1 MASKSVLI
9 QQYNEQKSHMS
20 VDVLP
25 TIIFSFKLGIAGLAI
40 AQSLLSAKRG
50 QKYTYYLTGVL
61 IFLSIHTLGD
71 LLIVSGGYR
80 FFPNLVGL
88 QLPLATL
95 IGPAFYFYARSMMT
109 RSSVLSAKSIFIAS
123 IGPLLGVLALLPFA
137 IGLNAEQKLSLA
149 NPLTR
154 DPELYKFALVTCLL
168 STLAFLTTTLLYFGA
183 TYRLLINHKAQLMKR
198 FSDIEKESLDWL
210 RSILFLWGSVWVLY
224 TIEYVL
230 GFLGVRWI
238 GSGFVIPMLNLI
250 LLLVFAHLSLN
261 QPVLSENHKSED
273 SESQP
278 RTATL
283 EEDRM
288 KRISTKLQ
296 EAMQSERLF
305 CENELTLHQLSSTIN
320 VSENHISETMS
331 QHLGVNF
338 FSFINHYRVEEAKKL
353 LATTAKSIIDI
364 SLESGFNSRS
374 TFNSAFKKAEG
385 VTPSAYRKQG
395 GDYKI
400 SEI

>member
-1 MASKSVLI
+1 MI
-9 QQYNEQKSHMS
+9 

-25 TIIFSFKLGIAGLAI
+25 TIIFSFKLGIASLAI
-40 AQSLLSAKRG
+40 AQSILSAKRG
-50 QKYTYYLTGVL
+50 QKHTYYLTGVL

-71 LLIVSGGYR
+71 LLVASGGYR

-109 RSSVLSAKSIFIAS
+109 RSSVLSAKSIAIVS
-123 IGPLLGVLALLPFA
+123 IGPLLSVLALLPFA
-137 IGLNAEQKLSLA
+137 LGLNAEQKLSLA

-154 DPELYKFALVTCLL
+154 NAELYEFALVTCLL

-183 TYRLLINHKAQLMKR
+183 TYRLLIRHKAQLMQR
-198 FSDIEKESLDWL
+198 FSDIEKKSLDWL

-224 TIEYVL
+224 TVEYVL
-230 GFLGVRWI
+230 SFMGVWWI
-238 GSGFVIPMLNLI
+238 GSGLVIPMLNLI

-261 QPVLSENHKSED
+261 QPLLSEYHKSQD
-273 SESQP
+273 SESQT

-283 EEDRM
+283 ANDRM
-288 KRISTKLQ
+288 ERIAAKLHQ
-296 EAMQSERLF
+296 SMQSQRLF
-305 CENELTLHQLSSTIN
+305 CENELTLHQLSCTIN

-331 QHLGVNF
+331 QHLGLNF

-353 LATTAKSIIDI
+353 LATTEQSIIDI

-400 SEI
+400 SKV

>member
-1 MASKSVLI
+1 MI
-9 QQYNEQKSHMS
+9 

-109 RSSVLSAKSIFIAS
+109 SSSVLSAKSITIAS

-137 IGLNAEQKLSLA
+137 LGLNAEQKLSLA

-154 DPELYKFALVTCLL
+154 DAELYKFALVTCLL
-168 STLAFLTTTLLYFGA
+168 STLAFLMNTLLYFGA
-183 TYRLLINHKAQLMKR
+183 TYRLLIRHKAELMKR
-198 FSDIEKESLDWL
+198 FSAIEKKSLDWL
-210 RSILFLWGSVWVLY
+210 RSILLLWGSVWVLY

-230 GFLGVRWI
+230 GFMGVRWA
-238 GSGFVIPMLNLI
+238 GSGLVIPMLNVI
-250 LLLVFAHLSLN
+250 LLLAFAHLSLN
-261 QPVLSENHKSED
+261 QPILAENHKSED
-273 SESQP
+273 SEAKARP
-278 RTATL
+278 ATL
-283 EEDRM
+283 DVDRM
-288 KRISTKLQ
+288 ERIATKLRK
-296 EAMQSERLF
+296 AMQSEQLF
-305 CENELTLHQLSSTIN
+305 CENELTLHQLSSAIG
-320 VSENHISETMS
+320 VSENHISETLS
-331 QHLGVNF
+331 QHLSVNF
-338 FSFINHYRVEEAKKL
+338 FLFINHYRIEEAKKL
-353 LATTAKSIIDI
+353 LATTEQSIIDI

-374 TFNSAFKKAEG
+374 TFNSAFKKTEG
-385 VTPSAYRKQG
+385 VTPSAYRKLG
-395 GDYKI
+395 GDYNI